1 MQLYVLVLNHTEYLE
16 PLFKAMLDRGIRGA
30 TVLDSTGMMR
40 VLADDENVD
49 LPMLGLLRHM
59 YSPERRA
66 SKTVFVVLHDEQLPV
81 MAEVVEQVTGGLD
94 QPDSGIAF
102 ALPLQYV
109 KGLGQEA

>member
-66 SKTVFVVLHDEQLPV
+66 SKTVFVVLH
-81 MAEVVEQVTGGLD
+81 GGLD

-109 KGLGQEA
+109 KGLGWEA

>member
-16 PLFKAMLDRGIRGA
+16 PLFEAMLDKGIRGA

-40 VLADDENVD
+40 VLADDDNVD
-49 LPMLGLLRHM
+49 LPMVGLLRFM

-81 MAEVVEQVTGGLD
+81 MTQVVEEITGGLD

-109 KGLGQEA
+109 KGLGDQG

>member
-16 PLFKAMLDRGIRGA
+16 PLFEAMLDRGIRGA

-109 KGLGQEA
+109 KGLGLQG